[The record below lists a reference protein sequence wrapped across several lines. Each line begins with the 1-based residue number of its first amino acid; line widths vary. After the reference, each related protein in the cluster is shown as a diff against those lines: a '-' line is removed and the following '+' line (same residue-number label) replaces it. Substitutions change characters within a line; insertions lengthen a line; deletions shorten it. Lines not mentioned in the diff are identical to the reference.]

1 MVASQD
7 GKRRSFARNISHKI
21 VTVVAFVEK
30 KIFLCGKKKDIP
42 MEAQRVDLF
51 LMNNSEN
58 LPSGKMAIMRDRL
71 KSLPEDRWPLLL
83 SLNFKNPIIA
93 LVLSFLVGEF
103 GIDRIYVGQVGLGL
117 LKLISCGGFGLWW
130 LIDLFLIMGAAKEE
144 NLKKV
149 LMVM

>member
-1 MVASQD
+1 
-7 GKRRSFARNISHKI
+7 
-21 VTVVAFVEK
+21 
-30 KIFLCGKKKDIP
+30 
-42 MEAQRVDLF
+42 MEAQKVDLF

-83 SLNFKNPIIA
+83 SLDFKNPIIA
-93 LVLSFLVGEF
+93 LVLSFFVGEF

>member
-1 MVASQD
+1 
-7 GKRRSFARNISHKI
+7 
-21 VTVVAFVEK
+21 
-30 KIFLCGKKKDIP
+30 
-42 MEAQRVDLF
+42 MEAQKVDLF
-51 LMNNSEN
+51 LMTNSEN
-58 LPSGKMAIMRDRL
+58 LPSGKMALMRDRL

>member
-1 MVASQD
+1 MNP
-7 GKRRSFARNISHKI
+7 RNQ
-21 VTVVAFVEK
+21 F
-30 KIFLCGKKKDIP
+30 KIFLCGKKNVIP
-42 MEAQRVDLF
+42 IEAQKVDLF

-71 KSLPEDRWPLLL
+71 KSLPEERWPLLL
-83 SLNFKNPIIA
+83 SLNFKNPVIA

-103 GIDRIYVGQVGLGL
+103 GIDRMYVGQVGLGL